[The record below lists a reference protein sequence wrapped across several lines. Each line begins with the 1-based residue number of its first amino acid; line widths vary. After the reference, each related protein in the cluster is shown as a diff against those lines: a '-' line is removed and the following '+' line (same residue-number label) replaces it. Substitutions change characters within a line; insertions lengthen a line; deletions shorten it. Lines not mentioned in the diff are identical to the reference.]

1 MLELSDKSI
10 AKVSFINIL
19 FMALPASFIAGNLVL
34 NLNVILI
41 IFSALIFYNLEIF
54 KIRIFLIDKLIIVLF
69 LFILMTGI
77 YNNISTWYFIEDTHR
92 ETTVIIK
99 TVSYLRYLILYFVI
113 RYLIDKKIINFK
125 LFFISCSFCSIF
137 VSLDIFYQFIFGKD
151 IFGFPKIGRNFSGPF
166 GEELIAGGYIQRFS
180 IFSFFLLPI
189 FLVKDNKSIIKFI
202 IPILFLIFF
211 IAIVISG
218 NRMPL
223 LLYLFLMVL
232 VILFEKKTRKYFI
245 SFFLSASLIFLLL
258 FNFNSQINNNL
269 KKSIRVLCQ
278 IIIKN
283 LKHFMIH
290 G

>member
-1 MLELSDKSI
+1 SQIMLELSDKSI

-69 LFILMTGI
+69 LFILMTGV
-77 YNNISTWYFIEDTHR
+77 YNNISTWYFIEETHR

-189 FLVKDNKSIIKFI
+189 FLVKDNK
-202 IPILFLIFF
+202 
-211 IAIVISG
+211 
-218 NRMPL
+218 
-223 LLYLFLMVL
+223 
-232 VILFEKKTRKYFI
+232 
-245 SFFLSASLIFLLL
+245 
-258 FNFNSQINNNL
+258 
-269 KKSIRVLCQ
+269 
-278 IIIKN
+278 
-283 LKHFMIH
+283 
-290 G
+290 